1 METQYCPMKL
11 SSLPFHKMLLV
22 FLCLVTVL
30 SSCQNRS
37 AIAVGSAAPDFTLED
52 SNGATTKLSGYKG
65 KVVLL
70 DFWATWCTGCKVEIP
85 WYMEFAKKYEHSGL
99 AVVGVSMDQEG
110 WKVVKPFMR
119 EKQMNYPVVL
129 GNDDLGARYNLT
141 SMPLTVLID
150 REGKIA
156 ASHTG
161 VVDKITFE
169 NELRAL
175 LGNG

>member
-1 METQYCPMKL
+1 MKP
-11 SSLPFHKMLLV
+11 SSLLFTRMV
-22 FLCLVTVL
+22 FVCVVTAVF
-30 SSCQNRS
+30 SSCKNRS

-52 SNGATTKLSGYKG
+52 SNGASTKLSGYKG

-85 WYMEFAKKYEHSGL
+85 WYMEFAKKYEQSGL
-99 AVVGVSMDQEG
+99 AVVGVSMEKEG
-110 WKVVKPFMR
+110 WTVVKPFIR

-129 GNDDLGARYNLT
+129 GDDELANRYKLT
-141 SMPLTVLID
+141 SMPLTLLID

-156 ASHTG
+156 VFHVG

-175 LGNG
+175 LGNV